1 MGKSENWEKLIPH
14 LHSFIQ
20 SPLYA
25 VSAKDKEQWSMI
37 MCLRSQYSTKI
48 LEEKM
53 YVIEMLGSF
62 NQGRLHI
69 LPQFYFFYFA
79 IFYIMLIWE
88 QNSNIHLDVL
98 LHNLEAQF
106 LEEIA

>member
-1 MGKSENWEKLIPH
+1 
-14 LHSFIQ
+14 
-20 SPLYA
+20 
-25 VSAKDKEQWSMI
+25 
-37 MCLRSQYSTKI
+37 
-48 LEEKM
+48 
-53 YVIEMLGSF
+53 MLGSF